1 MANIAWVDLTNNTVE
16 VKKTDP
22 QLLAHFLGGRGLGA
36 KLVYDLVPPGA
47 DPLGPDNVIVF
58 TGGVFSGTPW
68 PTASRYHVTFKSP
81 ATGGMGYANA
91 GGGFGPEVAMCGFDA
106 VVVRGQA
113 PQPVY
118 LEITDDAVA
127 IRPAD
132 HLWGQ
137 TTSFVHDALLGEDGH
152 SGRNGRVACIGQAG
166 ENLSRIAAVIN
177 DYGRAAARSGPGAVM
192 GSKRLKALYA
202 KAGSKGK
209 SNPEL
214 AQHIKATSQHLLKD
228 PKMQGLINDGTVF
241 LMRPKNIS
249 GDLPAK
255 NHQLAQVPFIDAMDS
270 TALKTYRTKRMG
282 CRFCPVRCS
291 CESAVETKD
300 GVMHIEGPEYETT
313 DALGPMCWNSDVN
326 VIIRSNALCNE
337 YGLDTIS
344 TGVIIAF
351 AMECHEKGLLDDP
364 ELSLEWGDAATIL
377 GMIEQMA
384 YRKGTGAILTDGV
397 KVAAERIGH
406 GAEYYAMHVKGL
418 ELPRQEPRIAK
429 GFGLGHA
436 TSNRGADH
444 LYGMPAI
451 DLGGNFGAAREIFD
465 PAIIDE
471 LMQPANEKYKPDML
485 AYGEHYCAITDSFG
499 ICKFSTVEEYSLLPR
514 DFLPA
519 LAVMGFEL
527 DEPGL
532 LAIGER
538 IVNLERLF
546 NVREG
551 FDRANDQLPKRFTQ
565 EPVPIYANERDP
577 ETGATRLGEQIGSG
591 LLEHFDEM
599 LDRYYMLRG
608 WDRNGRPLPETMQ
621 RLGLQEEARG
631 VIT

>member
-1 MANIAWVDLTNNTVE
+1 MAKTAWVDLTHNTVE
-16 VKKTDP
+16 VKETDP
-22 QLLAHFLGGRGLGA
+22 SLLARFLGGRGLGA

-47 DPLGPDNVIVF
+47 DPLGPENVIVF
-58 TGGVFSGTPW
+58 TGGLFSGTPW
-68 PTASRYHVTFKSP
+68 PAASRYHVTFKSP
-81 ATGGMGYANA
+81 TTGGMGYANA
-91 GGGFGPEVAMCGFDA
+91 GGGFGPELAMCGFDA

-113 PQPVY
+113 SQPVY
-118 LEITDDAVA
+118 LEITDGAVA

-137 TTSFVHDALLGEDGH
+137 KTSAVHDALMGADGR
-152 SGRNGRVACIGQAG
+152 SGRNGRVACIGIAG
-166 ENLSRIAAVIN
+166 ENLNGVSAIIN
-177 DYGRAAARSGPGAVM
+177 DYGRAAARGGPGAVM

-202 KAGSKGK
+202 KAGNKGK
-209 SNPEL
+209 SDPEL
-214 AQHIKATSQHLLKD
+214 AKQIKATSQHLLKD
-228 PKMQGLINDGTVF
+228 PKMQGLINDGTVV

-255 NHQLAQVPFIDAMDS
+255 NHQLAQVPFIDAMDAA
-270 TALKTYRTKRMG
+270 ALKNYRTKRMG

-291 CESAVETKD
+291 CESAVETED
-300 GVMHIEGPEYETT
+300 GMIHIEGPEYETT
-313 DALGPMCWNSDVN
+313 DALGPMCWNPDVK
-326 VIIRSNALCNE
+326 VIIQANALCNE

-351 AMECHEKGLLDDP
+351 AMECHEKGILNDP
-364 ELSLEWGDAATIL
+364 QLSLAWGDAASIL
-377 GMIEQMA
+377 GLIEQMA
-384 YRKGTGAILTDGV
+384 HRTGTGAILADGV
-397 KVAAERIGH
+397 KAAAERIGH

-485 AYGEHYCAITDSFG
+485 TYGEHFCALTDSFG
-499 ICKFSTVEEYSLLPR
+499 ICKFTTVEEYSLLPR
-514 DFLPA
+514 DFLPG
-519 LAVMGFEL
+519 LAIMGFEMS
-527 DEPGL
+527 EEEL
-532 LAIGER
+532 LRAGER

-551 FDRANDQLPKRFTQ
+551 FDRADDQLPRRFTE

-577 ETGATRLGEQIGSG
+577 ETGATRLGAQIGTG
-591 LLEHFDEM
+591 LIEHFDAM

-608 WDRNGRPLPETMQ
+608 WDANGRPTLETLR
-621 RLGLQEEARG
+621 RLGLEDEARG
-631 VIT
+631 VIA